1 MKLNKFYSLPHSHI
15 FAAMSKHIPKYFLQ
29 GVIIFLSALFV
40 LETNAQNPVK
50 RDTAV
55 AQVVYGSTYLFNGI
69 DTLNLSQLVHLQDS
83 LKTLDQPPKELIS
96 QIDLYVQIKTMA
108 FGDVYEVIDSLFE
121 LDTVPYPLINE
132 LNKYLA
138 NQQNNTLVISEEE
151 IDTSQYPAEYYYPN
165 WNTVQPNPYNTNSMG
180 NNDSTLVLTL
190 VGTSKSPTFV
200 MPVNNVLT
208 SSYGWRDG
216 RMHKGIDIDVQ
227 VWDTVVSAFSGMVRV
242 ARTYGGYG
250 RVVVIRH
257 FNGLETLYA
266 HLHRIKVKPGQVV
279 GAGDLIG
286 LGGSSGNSTGSHLH
300 WEIRFK
306 GSPLNPLVFIDYKKQ
321 ELIANKLVL
330 RKTKHGYTGYPEG
343 SVFYT
348 VQNGDYL
355 YKIAANYG
363 TTVSKICELNS
374 IRRNS
379 NLWVGQKIR
388 VI

>member
-1 MKLNKFYSLPHSHI
+1 M
-15 FAAMSKHIPKYFLQ
+15 PKYSTIYLYKK
-29 GVIIFLSALFV
+29 VIFFFSVFIV
-40 LETNAQNPVK
+40 LNTSAQNPITK
-50 RDTAV
+50 DTAV
-55 AQVVYGSTYLFNGI
+55 AQVVYGSTYLFKGI
-69 DTLNLSQLVHLQDS
+69 DTLNLAQLIQLQDS
-83 LKTLDQPPKELIS
+83 LKGNEIPPQELIS
-96 QIDLYVQIKTMA
+96 QIDLYIQIKTMA
-108 FGDVYEVIDSLFE
+108 FDDVYDIIDSLFE
-121 LDTVPYPLINE
+121 LDQIPYPLINE

-138 NQQNNTLVISEEE
+138 NQQNNTLMISTEE

-165 WNTVQPNPYNTNSMG
+165 WNTVKPNPYNTNSISK
-180 NNDSTLVLTL
+180 NDSTLILNL
-190 VGTSKSPTFV
+190 VGTSKSPNFV
-200 MPVNNVLT
+200 MPVINVLT

-266 HLHRIKVKPGQVV
+266 HLHRIKVKPGQIVH
-279 GAGDLIG
+279 AGELIG
-286 LGGSSGNSTGSHLH
+286 LGGSSGHSTGSHLH

-306 GSPLNPLVFIDYKKQ
+306 GAPLNPLVFIDYKKH
-321 ELIANKLVL
+321 ELIADKLVL
-330 RKTKHGYTGYPEG
+330 RKTKHGYIGYPEG

-363 TTVSKICELNS
+363 TTVSKICELNG
-374 IRRNS
+374 IKRNS

>member
-1 MKLNKFYSLPHSHI
+1 MLGTGMVY
-15 FAAMSKHIPKYFLQ
+15 
-29 GVIIFLSALFV
+29 G
-40 LETNAQNPVK
+40 QNPVQ

-55 AQVVYGSTYLFNGI
+55 AEVVYGSEYLFKGI
-69 DTLNLSQLVHLQDS
+69 DTMSINELTVLEDS
-83 LKTLDQPPKELIS
+83 LRTLTPPPKTLIN
-96 QIDLYVQIKTMA
+96 QIHLYLQIKTMA
-108 FGDVYEVIDSLFE
+108 FDDVYNVIDSLFE
-121 LDTVPYPLINE
+121 LDNIPYPLINE

-138 NQQNNTLVISEEE
+138 TQQNNSLVLDNEM
-151 IDTSQYPAEYYYPN
+151 IDTSQYPAEYYYQD
-165 WNTVQPNPYNTNSMG
+165 WNTVQPNPYNTKKLAAQ
-180 NNDSTLVLTL
+180 DSLLILTL
-190 VGTSKSPTFV
+190 VGTSKSPKFV
-200 MPVNNVLT
+200 MPVTNVLT
-208 SSYGWRDG
+208 SSFGWRDG

-266 HLHRIKVKPGQVV
+266 HLHRIKVKPGQIVQ
-279 GAGDLIG
+279 AGELLG

-306 GSPLNPLVFIDYKKQ
+306 GSPLNPLVFIDYKSQK
-321 ELIANKLVL
+321 LIADKLIL
-330 RKTKHGYTGYPEG
+330 RKTKNGYVGFPEG

-355 YKIAANYG
+355 YKIASNYG
-363 TTVSKICELNS
+363 TTVSKICKLNG

-379 NLWVGQKIR
+379 NLYVGQKLR